1 MDIFFW
7 MRQIKEENPPKI
19 ENDLKWPNFIAM
31 VNNFNIFL
39 LNNSHFE
46 LCKDM
51 FSTINMIY
59 F

>member
-7 MRQIKEENPPKI
+7 MRQIIEENPPKI

-31 VNNFNIFL
+31 VINFNIFL
-39 LNNSHFE
+39 LNNNYFE

-51 FSTINMIY
+51 FSTIFMI
-59 F
+59 